1 MTPPAGGPAEIA
13 NLSHVTEVLALAQ
26 QHEEQAIQLA
36 ESMDPASVAMSAHH
50 FTVAEGL
57 RGRARFAR

>member
-1 MTPPAGGPAEIA
+1 MSDIA
-13 NLSHVTEVLALAQ
+13 DLSRVREMLALAQ
-26 QHEEQAIQLA
+26 QHEDKAIALA
-36 ESMDPASVAMSAHH
+36 QQMDTASVAMAAHH